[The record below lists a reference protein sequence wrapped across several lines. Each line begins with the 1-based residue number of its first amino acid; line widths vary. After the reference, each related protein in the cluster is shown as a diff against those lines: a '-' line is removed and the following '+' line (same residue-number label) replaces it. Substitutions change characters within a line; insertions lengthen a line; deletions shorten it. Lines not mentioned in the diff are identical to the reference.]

1 MGQPEFVNFRI
12 MEKNMVGWIE
22 IPVTDMQRAKA
33 FYEVVFEV
41 DIQVHQMGEL
51 QMGWFPFAP
60 GKEGASGS
68 LVKHPDFYRPSD
80 SDGPVVYFSCDDVQ
94 EKLDRVEAA
103 GGGIIQPKTQ
113 ITEDIGYMGLFR
125 DSEGNRIALHS
136 RK

>member
-1 MGQPEFVNFRI
+1 
-12 MEKNMVGWIE
+12 
-22 IPVTDMQRAKA
+22 
-33 FYEVVFEV
+33 
-41 DIQVHQMGEL
+41 
-51 QMGWFPFAP
+51 
-60 GKEGASGS
+60 
-68 LVKHPDFYRPSD
+68 
-80 SDGPVVYFSCDDVQ
+80 VYFSCDDVQ